1 MNRTWGVRVLYS
13 IVAVSMFLTLLPTAD
28 AQTASSEQVRV
39 SLPLPPQAPPDS
51 SLSATQLEQRG
62 DELRAEKAYYDAL
75 DYYHA
80 ALKKSPKGAA
90 LYNKAGICELQ
101 AQHYHEAGK
110 EFTQAIRADRNY
122 ADAYNNLGVVQYEAR
137 KYHKALSLYAKAISL
152 QPASASFYSNQG
164 AAYFAKKEYDKAN
177 DAYIKAMQLDPDIF
191 ERTSHNGVLAQL
203 PSPADRARY
212 DYAIARLYAR
222 LNATDRSLEYL
233 RRAMEEGYKGI
244 NDVYKDQEFSNLR
257 KDPRFVELMKDR
269 PVAISE

>member
-1 MNRTWGVRVLYS
+1 MNRTWGVLVLHS
-13 IVAVSMFLTLLPTAD
+13 AATAALFLIFSPTLC
-28 AQTASSEQVRV
+28 AQTSNTEQVRV
-39 SLPLPPQAPPDS
+39 SLPMPPQTPPDD
-51 SLSATQLEQRG
+51 SLSAAQLEQRG
-62 DELRAEKAYYDAL
+62 DDLRAEKAYYDAL

-80 ALKKSPKGAA
+80 ALKKSPKSAT

-110 EFTQAIRADRNY
+110 EFNQAIRADRNY
-122 ADAYNNLGVVQYEAR
+122 ADAYNNLGVVQYEGKR
-137 KYHKALSLYAKAISL
+137 YGKALNLYAKAIKL
-152 QPASASFYSNQG
+152 QPDSASFYSNQG
-164 AAYFAKKEYDKAN
+164 AAYFAKKQFDKAN
-177 DAYIKAMQLDPDIF
+177 DSYIKAMQLDPDIF
-191 ERTSHNGVLAQL
+191 ERTSHTGVLAQL

-257 KDPRFVELMKDR
+257 KDPRFAALMKDR